1 MLLQLQL
8 IMWVF
13 VAGRALEIQKEGAC
27 MWHALCLLRNN
38 SSGVNLT
45 EFEQSFRMATE
56 QDSE

>member
-27 MWHALCLLRNN
+27 TL
-38 SSGVNLT
+38 LT
-45 EFEQSFRMATE
+45 EKQFKG
-56 QDSE
+56 